1 MYRVEDD
8 HAALAGGDDNEV
20 AERAQAAGRS
30 SLQLSSEAL
39 SGIFGLIE
47 KPGTMKQTDK
57 HAGRVTAGGMFQFR
71 GGEGERGGAHKSE
84 MSWPPVQAGEYGA
97 ELMEGWRTRTP
108 GTEV

>member
-8 HAALAGGDDNEV
+8 HAAVAGRDDNEV
-20 AERAQAAGRS
+20 AERARAAGRS
-30 SLQLSSEAL
+30 SLQPSSEAP
-39 SGIFGLIE
+39 SRIFGLIE